1 MLACLFLGDSIAA
14 DTAARLR
21 AALQDRCAIV
31 ALKGAST
38 PAITMMAPA
47 AKFYTAVLSS
57 GSNDAATADLGMHLG
72 RLRLSVSAR
81 YVLWILPYDRRA
93 AQLVRWT
100 AARHGDNVVDLA
112 GLATRDRIHPSS
124 YVGLAYALRR
134 GGYAGPR

>member
-1 MLACLFLGDSIAA
+1 MLACLFIGDSIAV
-14 DTAARLR
+14 DTAARLH

-31 ALKGAST
+31 ARKGAST
-38 PAITMMAPA
+38 SGITEMVPA
-47 AKFYTAVLSS
+47 ATFYTAVVSS
-57 GSNDAATADLGMHLG
+57 GSNDAGSIDLAKRLN
-72 RLRLSVSAR
+72 RLRLSLSAR

-93 AQLVRWT
+93 AQFVRWT